1 MKIEEFLEHTNKLE
15 KFFNKELEQFE
26 KDIWFQELKPLT
38 AKRYLQI
45 IKKLYTQNKF
55 MPKLADI
62 VELNRI
68 LPFDNNQQQTKKEN
82 CKRCGNKG
90 FIIYQTVYN
99 GNTYDT
105 FAKCTC
111 KNAEPY
117 KAWPSIE
124 QVGL

>member
-15 KFFNKELEQFE
+15 KFFGKELEQFE

-45 IKKLYTQNKF
+45 IKKLYTESKF

-62 VELNRI
+62 VALNKI
-68 LPFDNNQQQTKKEN
+68 LPYENNTKIEKEE

-105 FAKCTC
+105 LAKCTC

-117 KAWPSIE
+117 KAWTSIE